1 MPRWDWFLISF
12 KMSAFFVLILF
23 NVSFSDE
30 ARLPKDASDVPN
42 RNEGRV
48 LNGLA
53 EHFVQQ
59 NVVPLRR
66 VVANEQRDWI
76 ESWVFSG
83 QTASAARAQLENA
96 ASQRISLIKSKCQ
109 LDEVQLDK
117 IELAANGDIARFFR
131 HVDSLR
137 EEFKDMKPDRDNMN
151 EVSKKVAPVQQAW
164 NQGMATSQ
172 SLFVGVLKSV
182 LTAEQRA
189 MVSEERDSQLQERR
203 RFQLMNF
210 VKNIEKTIPFSAS
223 QREQLM
229 KSVGGFMLS
238 SANNSSYESYMA
250 YVAAT
255 KIDPEVLSEFLDAQ
269 QIDAFKK
276 LQDHW
281 RKNLPQFEQIQRVRR
296 QPNTEDWLDAI
307 R

>member
-1 MPRWDWFLISF
+1 LLTSLPIFAL
-12 KMSAFFVLILF
+12 FVFGMCSL
-23 NVSFSDE
+23 SFSE
-30 ARLPKDASDVPN
+30 EVKKPKGGNDVDN
-42 RNEGRV
+42 SKIEEKQGAVRQLLLQE
-48 LNGLA
+48 
-53 EHFVQQ
+53 

-66 VVANEQRDWI
+66 AVPNEQRDWI

-96 ASQRISLIKSKCQ
+96 AAQRISLVKSKCQ

-131 HVDSLR
+131 EVNSLR
-137 EEFKDMKPDRDNMN
+137 DEFKGMQPNRDNMN
-151 EVSKKVAPVQQAW
+151 EVAKRVAPVQQTW
-164 NQGMATSQ
+164 NRGMATSQ

-182 LTAEQRA
+182 LTPEQRSR
-189 MVSEERDSQLQERR
+189 VSEERDSQLQERR

-210 VKNIEKTIPFSAS
+210 IKNVEKTIPFSAM

-229 KSVGGFMLS
+229 NSVGGFMLS
-238 SANNSSYESYMA
+238 SANNSLNESYLA

-255 KIDPEVLSEFLDAQ
+255 KIEPETLSEFLDSP
-269 QIDAFKK
+269 QIEAFKK